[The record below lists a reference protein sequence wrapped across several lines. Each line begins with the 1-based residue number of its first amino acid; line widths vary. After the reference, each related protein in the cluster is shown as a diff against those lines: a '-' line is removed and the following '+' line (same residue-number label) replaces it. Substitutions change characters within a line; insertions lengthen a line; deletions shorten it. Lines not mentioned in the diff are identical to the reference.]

1 MELIISPYLTQ
12 IENDNNH
19 RFTSWEN
26 CYKAFQTINNI
37 DFLSLHLAFYLASWG
52 MYRGSSGLL
61 QKNHKIH
68 VKAVEIILK
77 YRSLQCNPMFEIST
91 LEFDDLCK
99 LIEELIDYY
108 GSIKFWRNNKNDNVS
123 PTITLITKIIMGT
136 LGCLPAF
143 DRYFLDGI
151 NFKKQSASKISQ
163 TNFEFLLEFI
173 NKTKSEEIT
182 NIQKAINSKRDMY
195 YPKMKIVDMYF
206 WQTGYAKRITE
217 KDKKASKS

>member
-1 MELIISPYLTQ
+1 MESTISRYLTS
-12 IENDNNH
+12 IDKYKNH

-26 CYKAFQTINNI
+26 CYKAFQTIDDI
-37 DFLSLHLAFYLASWG
+37 DILSLHLGFYLASWG

-68 VKAVEIILK
+68 YKAVEIILDYK
-77 YRSLQCNPMFEIST
+77 SLQCNSTFEISL

-99 LIEELIDYY
+99 LITELEKHYQGIE
-108 GSIKFWRNNKNDNVS
+108 FWRNNRNDNVN

-151 NFKKQSASKISQ
+151 NFKKQLASKISR

-173 NKTKSEEIT
+173 NNTKSEEIIG
-182 NIQKAINSKRDMY
+182 IQKTINSKRDMY

-206 WQTGYAKRITE
+206 WQMGYDNSPTK
-217 KDKKASKS
+217 KDKKASKL